1 MGGME
6 PPSSKSHEVLVG
18 VDPSLL
24 ENKNF
29 ESPKPTQEM
38 QERSGMPM
46 LSRATSGP
54 TNSLDNMDLI
64 MEDDSV
70 AGESAAVK
78 RVGFAE

>member
-6 PPSSKSHEVLVG
+6 PPSSQSHEVLVG

-24 ENKNF
+24 ENTNF

-70 AGESAAVK
+70 AGESPAVK